1 MAVYKF
7 PASFGQRRMWQLAQ
21 ADPGA
26 PTGNIAGAMRLD
38 GPLDVSAL
46 QQAWDAVLARHEA
59 LRTTFRDESGAPV
72 QVLDDEPAE
81 SPLLVTSVEHLDADK
96 RSQAALAQIAD
107 RARAT
112 LDLASAPVAR
122 PVLVRLSPEA
132 HVFGVVA
139 HHIVA
144 DSWSFRILF
153 DELSADYEAISRGGG
168 PVAAEPPIQYA
179 DFAIWQLEHA
189 EGGRYAPA
197 ELFWRTELADAPPTL
212 ALPADEPCAPRQ
224 TFAAGAIETAIDAD
238 LAGALRQLADQN
250 GTTVFCVLLAA
261 YAAVLTRLT
270 GSDDLL
276 IAVPMA
282 ARTRPETESVVG
294 LFMNPVT
301 IRIRA
306 DADGTLHDLVRSVHT
321 AATRAL
327 AQQELPFARVVEL
340 AGAGPDPARPP
351 LAQVMFAMEE
361 PWAIPDRGGLRWHPE
376 PVENGTATFEIELTV
391 TDDPAGPRVRL
402 GYNSGLFHPATA
414 QLVAD
419 GFTAMLRCLAG
430 DPDRAVAD
438 ADIMPPA
445 ELDLVTRVWPDGGPV
460 ASPAATALAQ
470 LWAAC
475 AGRSVVASNAG
486 GSLTGAEVR
495 DLAGRVTAAVRGHG
509 VGVSGRVGILVPRS
523 PRLLAAILGIW
534 SAGASYVPMDPIYPA
549 QRLATMLTDAGA
561 AAIVIDS
568 SVAGAPGLPPG
579 AAPIPVVDLATLP
592 EAGAG
597 PAGPAGPTEPVLD
610 LPPSAAA
617 VTIFTSGSTGRP
629 KAVSVTQGGIAT
641 LLNSVAPKLALGPGD
656 IFLAVSTFAFD
667 IALVELLAP
676 VLAGG
681 RVVIADAQQVRDAAG
696 LRDLLAASGATA
708 LQATPT
714 GWQMLVD
721 AGGIPDR
728 VRLRMTAGEP
738 LPRDLADAIGAG
750 AGVRLW
756 NLYGPTETTIYSGGD
771 PVGPSP
777 VPIEIG
783 SIIAGTQLYVL
794 DASLRPVPPGVI
806 GEVYIGGA
814 GVAHGYDGAPG
825 MTAAR
830 FLPDPFSGR
839 AGARMYR
846 TGDVGRWRR
855 SGRIELAGRADRQI
869 KIRGYRIE
877 SGEVEAALRGH
888 DDVAQAVVSVW
899 GSGHD
904 VRLVGYL
911 VTRSGSGDPP
921 AGLSEHLRQA
931 LPDYM
936 VPAAFVVLP
945 ALPLTGSGKIDYRA
959 LPEPDWGAATGQA
972 RGAPAAPPTPIQA
985 RLTEIMAE
993 VLALPAPVGVNDNF
1007 FALGGHSLTAV
1018 RLMARIHDV
1027 YGVEL
1032 PVRTLFADPTAAG
1045 LATALDDSG
1054 GGEEAGRDD
1063 AQPTGTA
1070 GGSATR
1076 WPTTFGQQRLW
1087 SLQQAAP
1094 GGPACNIACLTW
1106 LDGPLDVAALQRA
1119 MDAMVARHA
1128 VLRTSIAVFDG
1139 VPEQVVA
1146 DTGAVPVERIEL
1158 PPALDSAERTQ
1169 RAEAIADSRARRPFD
1184 LAAGPLIRAT
1194 LVRLE
1199 PERCMFSLVMHQ
1211 SVGDGASLEILA
1223 GELSAAYRAETT
1235 GSVATLPPL
1244 WMDYGD
1250 FAVWQRDRMRGEELD
1265 RQLDYWRGRLA
1276 GAPELLGPPGDRPG
1290 PAGPSSAGALAA
1302 VTVDAATTRRLADLA
1317 QAGNAAVSMAFLAG
1331 FVAAL
1336 SRYSGQSDIVVGAQV
1351 AGRTHA
1357 ELEPIVGLVAN
1368 TVPLRMSLA
1377 GEPTFGGLL
1386 EQVRDVTADALAHQ
1400 ETPFEKLVEELA
1412 PHRTPGHSPLVQA
1425 RFLYGSM
1432 TAPALDLPGITAR
1445 SHVRFTG
1452 AAHADLSLYAD
1463 PDGDVTTLTL
1473 EYKTD
1478 LYSAA
1483 WAGRFLR
1490 GTAHLLGQ
1498 AAARPGTPVADLPV
1512 LPDDDPGA
1520 QLVQHDGPGS

>member
-1 MAVYKF
+1 VAVYKF

-26 PTGNIAGAMRLD
+26 SAGNIARALWLD
-38 GPLDVSAL
+38 GPLDVGAL
-46 QQAWDAVLARHEA
+46 QRAWDAALARHEA

-72 QVLDDEPAE
+72 QVLNDEPAE
-81 SPLLVTSVEHLDADK
+81 SPLLVTSVEHLDAGK
-96 RSQAALAQIAD
+96 RVQAALAQIAD
-107 RARAT
+107 RART
-112 LDLASAPVAR
+112 CIDLASAPVAR
-122 PVLVRLSPEA
+122 PILVRLSPEA
-132 HVFGVVA
+132 HVFGVVT

-144 DSWSFRILF
+144 DGWSFRILF

-179 DFAIWQLEHA
+179 DFAIWQLQHSD
-189 EGGRYAPA
+189 GGRYGPA
-197 ELFWRTELADAPPTL
+197 ERFWRTELAGAPPKL
-212 ALPADEPCAPRQ
+212 ALPADEPYASRQ
-224 TFAAGAIETAIDAD
+224 TFAAGVIETAIDAH
-238 LAGALRQLADQN
+238 LAGALRQLAAQD
-250 GTTVFCVLLAA
+250 GTTLFCVLLAA

-276 IAVPMA
+276 IAVPVA

-294 LFMNPVT
+294 LFMNTVT
-301 IRIRA
+301 IRIRP

-327 AQQELPFARVVEL
+327 ARQELPFARVVEL

-361 PWAIPDRGGLRWHPE
+361 SWAIPDRGGLRWHPE
-376 PVENGTATFEIELTV
+376 PVQNGTATFEIELTV
-391 TDDPAGPRVRL
+391 TDHPAGPRVRL
-402 GYNSGLFHPATA
+402 CYNSELFHPATG

-419 GFTAMLRCLAG
+419 GFTAMLRCLAE

-445 ELDLVTRVWPDGGPV
+445 ELDLVSRVWPDGGPV
-460 ASPAATALAQ
+460 ASPDATALAQ

-475 AGRSVVASNAG
+475 AGECVVASNDE
-486 GSLTGAEVR
+486 GSLTGAELR
-495 DLAGRVTAAVRGHG
+495 ELAGRVTAAVRGHG

-549 QRLATMLTDAGA
+549 QRLAAMLADAGA
-561 AAIVIDS
+561 AAIVTDS

-597 PAGPAGPTEPVLD
+597 PAGQAEPVLD

-641 LLNSVAPKLALGPGD
+641 LLKSVAPKLALGPGD

-667 IALVELLAP
+667 IALVELVAP

-681 RVVIADAQQVRDAAG
+681 RVVIADAEQVRDAAG
-696 LRDLLAASGATA
+696 LRELLAASGATA

-721 AGGIPDR
+721 AGGIPDG

-771 PVGPSP
+771 AVRPSP
-777 VPIEIG
+777 APIEIG

-830 FLPDPFSGR
+830 FLPDPFSGQP
-839 AGARMYR
+839 GARMYR
-846 TGDVGRWRR
+846 TGDLGRWRR
-855 SGRIELAGRADRQI
+855 SGRVELAGRADRQI

-888 DDVAQAVVSVW
+888 DDVAQAVVSVR

-972 RGAPAAPPTPIQA
+972 GAAPRTPTQA

-1032 PVRTLFADPTAAG
+1032 PVRALFADPTAAG
-1045 LATALDDSG
+1045 LAIALDDSG
-1054 GGEEAGRDD
+1054 GAEEPGRGEPPPAG
-1063 AQPTGTA
+1063 AP

-1094 GGPACNIACLTW
+1094 GGPACNIVCLMW
-1106 LDGPLDVAALQRA
+1106 LDGPLDVPALQRA

-1128 VLRTSIAVFDG
+1128 VLRTSIAAFDG
-1139 VPEQVVA
+1139 GPEQVVA
-1146 DTGAVPVERIEL
+1146 GTGAVPVERIEL
-1158 PPALDSAERTQ
+1158 PPTLDSAERTQ

-1184 LAAGPLIRAT
+1184 LSAGPLIRAT
-1194 LVRLE
+1194 LVTLE
-1199 PERCMFSLVMHQ
+1199 PERYAFSLVMHQ
-1211 SVGDGASLEILA
+1211 SIGDSASLEILM

-1235 GSVATLPPL
+1235 GTAATLPPL

-1250 FAVWQRDRMRGEELD
+1250 YAVWQRDRMRGEELD

-1276 GAPELLGPPGDRPG
+1276 GAPGLLELPSDRPR
-1290 PAGPSSAGALAA
+1290 PASPSSAGALAA
-1302 VTVDAATTRRLADLA
+1302 VTIDAATTRRLAEIA
-1317 QAGNAAVSMAFLAG
+1317 QAGHATMFMAFLTG
-1331 FVAAL
+1331 FVVAL
-1336 SRYSGQSDIVVGAQV
+1336 SRYSRQSDLVVGAQA

-1357 ELEPIVGLVAN
+1357 ELEPIVGLVTN
-1368 TVPLRMSLA
+1368 TVPLRVSLA
-1377 GEPTFGGLL
+1377 GAPTFAGLL
-1386 EQVRDVTADALAHQ
+1386 EQVREVTVDALAHQ

-1412 PHRTPGHSPLVQA
+1412 PHQTRAHSPLVQA
-1425 RFLYGSM
+1425 RFGYGSM

-1452 AAHADLSLYAD
+1452 PAHADLSMYAD

-1473 EYKTD
+1473 EYRTD

-1483 WAGRFLR
+1483 WADRFLR
-1490 GTAHLLGQ
+1490 GTARVLEH
-1498 AAARPGTPVADLPV
+1498 AAASPGTLVADLPM
-1512 LPDDDPGA
+1512 LPDDEPEA
-1520 QLVQHDGPGS
+1520 QAAQHSGPGS